1 MVTSIKK
8 TNIHQVPSGVD
19 EDTSSPISGS
29 KKIYVQGSRPD
40 IQVAMREI
48 DQTDTLTSEGSEE
61 NASLLVYDTSGPYTD
76 PDKKVDLTKGL
87 DPIRLS
93 WIERRGDTELL
104 QIRTSSFAKDQANDI
119 DLHRLT
125 FPNIPSQG

>member
-19 EDTSSPISGS
+19 EDTSAPISGS

-40 IQVAMREI
+40 IKVAMREI

-76 PDKKVDLTKGL
+76 NKKSISIEKRDK
-87 DPIRLS
+87 IY
-93 WIERRGDTELL
+93 
-104 QIRTSSFAKDQANDI
+104 
-119 DLHRLT
+119 
-125 FPNIPSQG
+125 